1 MSLDCIKAVGQPRLM
16 SYSGHYDLLYKTEDV
31 VEMSIP
37 ALANPE
43 IRLVSNNPAFLAS
56 ENMSFSHNLDLDP
69 MLDIPGFSLGFATS
83 ASSAPTPY
91 KSPKEA
97 VPAQKP
103 LSPAPRKEVSPPIA
117 SQQPSPPSKALPIQL
132 KIRPHMNQFEF
143 DFERIAAPEAII
155 TRE

>member
-1 MSLDCIKAVGQPRLM
+1 MN
-16 SYSGHYDLLYKTEDV
+16 YSGHYDLLYKTEDI

-43 IRLVSNNPAFLAS
+43 IRLVSNNPVFLAS

-69 MLDIPGFSLGFATS
+69 MLDIPGFSLGFAPS
-83 ASSAPTPY
+83 AFAPIPY
-91 KSPKEA
+91 ESPKEA
-97 VPAQKP
+97 LPAQKP
-103 LSPAPRKEVSPPIA
+103 LTPAPKKEVSPPIA
-117 SQQPSPPSKALPIQL
+117 SQQPSPPSRSLPIQL
-132 KIRPHMNQFEF
+132 KIRHHLNQFEFDF